1 MTLKAIGLLLKDAA
15 SEWWDDKAPRLG
27 AALAFYT
34 ALSLSPLLLILVA
47 ITGLAYGEESARAA
61 LVTQAREAVGP
72 DGAKVIELMV
82 AHAPSRSGSVVAA
95 LVGFATLL
103 FSATGLLIEL
113 QDALNTVWEAP
124 PRPGGVWSAVKD
136 RLLSFAVICLLGL
149 LLVASLVL
157 NAVLAGL
164 GDALH
169 AYWPGWVTPARAVT
183 TLVSFAVT
191 LVLFAVIYKLLPDV
205 RLAWRDVW
213 VGAAVTAVL
222 FTAGK
227 FLIALYLGRGAVT
240 SSFGAAGSLVLLL
253 LWVYYSAQVLFFGAE
268 ITQVYANRHGS
279 GTGPRPGD
287 HPPGDGGLPPA
298 DGKTLEVP
306 RGV

>member
-1 MTLKAIGLLLKDAA
+1 MTIKDIGLLLKDAA

-34 ALSLSPLLLILVA
+34 VLSLSPLLLILVA
-47 ITGLAYGEESARAA
+47 IAGFAFGEESARAELA
-61 LVTQAREAVGP
+61 AQARTAVGP
-72 DGAKVIELMV
+72 DAARVIEVML
-82 AHAPSRSGSVVAA
+82 AHSPSRSGSVLAA
-95 LVGFATLL
+95 VLGVATLV

-113 QDALNTVWEAP
+113 QDSLNTIWEAP
-124 PRPGGVWSAVKD
+124 PRPGGAWSALKD

-149 LLVASLVL
+149 LLLASLVL

-164 GDALH
+164 AEFLH
-169 AYWPGWVTPARAVT
+169 DVWPGWVTPARAVT

-191 LVLFAVIYKLLPDV
+191 LGFFALIYKLLPDV
-205 RLAWRDVW
+205 RLGWRDVW
-213 VGAAVTAVL
+213 VGAGVTAVL

-227 FLIALYLGRGAVT
+227 FLIALYLGRGAVA

-253 LWVYYSAQVLFFGAE
+253 LWVYYSTQLLLFGAE
-268 ITQVYANRHGS
+268 ITRLYARRHGS
-279 GTGPRPGD
+279 GVGA
-287 HPPGDGGLPPA
+287 GDGAGGPPSP
-298 DGKTLEVP
+298 DGRTLEVP